1 MAKRKKHDKLPSGW
15 GSIRYLGK
23 GRLCA
28 YAVHPPCTDRNE
40 NGIYIR
46 PKALCYVPDYYTGLS
61 VLAAYHAGTYK
72 PGMELEIQ
80 EEVKQSNMD
89 LDAFCSRMIRNVS
102 AFTGSSKPEQGVT
115 FEQVYAQYFNWKY
128 GENASKKLSKSSAGC
143 TTAAF
148 KRISV
153 LHKKEM
159 TSITLDELQ
168 AVVNADPGGRASV
181 ELIVLLIKQMYKYAV
196 PRHLCEEN
204 LGQYVQMPTREECE
218 HGVPFSDDDLA
229 RLWGCKDNAM
239 AQALLI
245 MCYSGFRISAYK
257 SMDINMN
264 EHYFCGGVKTRAG
277 KGRIVPIHSA
287 IASMVPGPGIDL
299 LHLSQPGFRKR
310 MDNFTQEI
318 GIDRHTPH
326 DCRHTFSMLC
336 ERYGVDERDRKRL
349 LGHSF
354 GADIT
359 NSIYGHRT
367 VEELRIEIE
376 KIKVPL

>member
-23 GRLCA
+23 GRSCA
-28 YAVHPPCTDRNE
+28 YAVHPPCTDQND
-40 NGIYIR
+40 NGFYIR

-89 LDAFCSRMIRNVS
+89 LDAFCSRVIKNV
-102 AFTGSSKPEQGVT
+102 GSFQKQERGAT
-115 FEQVYAQYFNWKY
+115 FEEVYSQYFEWKY
-128 GENASKKLSKSSAGC
+128 GDAASKKLSDSSVRC

-148 KRISV
+148 KRLST
-153 LHKKEM
+153 LHRRELS
-159 TSITLDELQ
+159 SITLDELQ
-168 AVVNADPGGRASV
+168 AAINTQNGSKASV
-181 ELIVLLIKQMYKYAV
+181 ELVVTLIKQVYKYAM

-204 LGQYVQMPTREECE
+204 LGQYVQMPSMEDCE
-218 HGVPFSDDDLA
+218 HGVPFTDNDLVK
-229 RLWGCKDNAM
+229 LWGCKDNAV

-257 SMDINMN
+257 TIEIST
-264 EHYFCGGVKTRAG
+264 EEQYFRGGVKTKAG

-287 IASMVPGPGIDL
+287 IADMVPGPGIDL
-299 LHLSQPGFRKR
+299 LHCTPPTFRKH
-310 MDNFTQEI
+310 MDAFLKKL
-318 GIDRHTPH
+318 GIERHTPH
-326 DCRHTFSMLC
+326 DCRHTFSRLC
-336 ERYGVDERDRKRL
+336 EKYGVNERDRKRL

-359 NSIYGHRT
+359 NAVYGHRT
-367 VEELRIEIE
+367 VDELREEIE
-376 KIKVPL
+376 KIKAPL